1 MGESKS
7 AVVTLPEVF
16 GPDLLTEGIRRR
28 LRALIEALLT
38 AELDATIEA
47 ARYVRTES
55 RSGTRNGTKPRTLH
69 TSFGPVELEVP
80 RARLMKR
87 GAQGAREWKSQML
100 PRYQR
105 RATSLD
111 ETLLGL
117 YFSGTNLRRIQAALR
132 PLLQGA
138 PVGKNVVSR
147 LVQRLRRHLEAWKA
161 RSLQETSYVYLYL
174 DATNLNVRILGR
186 VRKVP
191 VLVALGVRLDGQK
204 EILAMEPQM
213 REREDSWKEVLDS
226 LVRRGFNRPALVV
239 IDGHAGLRAAVD
251 TTWPGVRIQRCTV
264 HKLRNLEMYCLKD
277 QYPQVKRDFHEI
289 VNAVSRETAEAAYK
303 KFVRTWEARAPKVA
317 RSLEEAGA
325 ELLTFY
331 DFPWEQWKGLR
342 TTNPIERLN
351 LEFKRRVKTQG
362 SLPHEDS
369 AVLLLFGLLASGQ
382 LRFKKI
388 TGWQKIAEVVKRENE
403 KLKKAS

>member
-16 GPDLLTEGIRRR
+16 GPDLLTEGIRSR
-28 LRALIEALLT
+28 LRALIET
-38 AELDATIEA
+38 MIEAELDAALEA
-47 ARYVRTES
+47 ARYARTES
-55 RSGTRNGTKPRTLH
+55 RAGTRNGSKPRTLH

-80 RARLMKR
+80 RARLR
-87 GAQGAREWKSQML
+87 AREGAREWRSEML

-105 RATSLD
+105 RTPRLD

-117 YFSGTNLRRIQAALR
+117 YLSGTNLRRIQAALR
-132 PLLQGA
+132 PLLDGA

-147 LVQRLRRHLEAWKA
+147 LTRRLRDHLEAWKH
-161 RSLQETSYVYLYL
+161 RSLKETSYVYLYL
-174 DATNLNVRILGR
+174 DATNLNVKVLGR

-204 EILAMEPQM
+204 EILAMEPQV
-213 REREDSWKEVLDS
+213 REREASWREVLES
-226 LVRRGFNRPALVV
+226 VTRRGFNRPTLVV
-239 IDGHAGLRAAVD
+239 IDGHAGLRVAIDA
-251 TTWPGVRIQRCTV
+251 TWPGVKVQRCCV
-264 HKLRNLEMYCLKD
+264 HKLRNLQMYCLKEE
-277 QYPQVKRDFHEI
+277 YPQVRRDFHEI
-289 VNAVSRETAEAAYK
+289 AGAESRPEAEAALR
-303 KFVRTWEARAPKVA
+303 KFVRASQERAPKVV
-317 RSLEEAGA
+317 RSLEEAGP

-331 DFPWEQWKGLR
+331 DFPQEQWKGLR

-362 SLPHEDS
+362 SLPSEAS
-369 AVLLLFGLLASGQ
+369 AVLLLFELLASGQ

-388 TGWQKIAEVVKRENE
+388 AGASKIVDVVKAVSEQI
-403 KLKKAS
+403 KQAS